1 MAATTY
7 VNENTRA
14 FNVGTGG
21 ALDGKIDLLVE
32 LDPATPNGVM
42 LLATPGNEIGVIR
55 NELSPGAKQVSVRL
69 LGKDGTVRLIQ
80 NGAIAR
86 GARVVADSTS
96 PGRVKT
102 QPTTTGT
109 YLTIGRKL
117 SAGPGVANEVI
128 EVLDAPQTIIVP

>member
-14 FNVGTGG
+14 FNVGTAG

-32 LDPATPNGVM
+32 LDPATKNGVI
-42 LLATPGNEIGVIR
+42 LLATAGNEIGVVR
-55 NELSPGAKQVSVRL
+55 NELSPGAKQVSIRL
-69 LGKDGTVRLIQ
+69 LGKDGTVRLVQ
-80 NGAIAR
+80 NGPIAK
-86 GARVVADSTS
+86 GARVVADATS
-96 PGRVKT
+96 PGRVKA

-117 SAGPGVANEVI
+117 GEGPGVAGEVI
-128 EVLDAPQTIIVP
+128 EVLDAPLAVVVP